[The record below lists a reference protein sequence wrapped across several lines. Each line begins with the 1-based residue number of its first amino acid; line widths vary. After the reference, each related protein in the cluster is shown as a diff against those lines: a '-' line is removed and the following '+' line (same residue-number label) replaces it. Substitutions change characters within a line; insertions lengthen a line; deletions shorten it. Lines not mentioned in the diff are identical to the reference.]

1 MILSPLTQCDL
12 EELSIDMDV
21 ELLLEKLYED
31 EEGKEV
37 ISYKFKPRSCSYSI
51 FGNVRIRAFVF
62 V

>member
-21 ELLLEKLYED
+21 ELLLEKLYEV

-37 ISYKFKPRSCSYSI
+37 ISYKFKPR
-51 FGNVRIRAFVF
+51 
-62 V
+62 